1 MGERTSLEFEVNYHR
16 ARIAEL
22 EDALRAVEEDV
33 ARLSDPPPESLRRA
47 EAIRM
52 ELKGRSFA
60 VAVGSSRLMSLPP
73 EEGVKA
79 RLSVND

>member
-1 MGERTSLEFEVNYHR
+1 MGERTSLQFEVNYHR
-16 ARIAEL
+16 ARIAQL

-33 ARLSDPPPESLRRA
+33 ARLPEPPPEFLRRA